1 MVETMLIWDNP
12 LLFEKLFKE
21 HDIKCQRIVSESIG
35 TPFTPACKCV
45 VIPTGFANKEY
56 TNILPGI
63 ERNAKSFEKF
73 VRSGGNLV
81 IFSPLVPHYKY
92 DWLPMELEY
101 VQQQQQVTPV
111 CKTKDHEAQCL
122 VEDTCTEIE
131 FDGFFSKTDD
141 EILFSDETGNPL
153 MVVKQLGDG
162 KIIATTIHEF
172 PSGKFLKWINETAK
186 KSKL

>member
-1 MVETMLIWDNP
+1 MTEAMLIWDNP

-21 HDIKCQRIVSESIG
+21 HGIKCQRIVSESIG

-45 VIPTGFANKEY
+45 LIPTGFANKEY
-56 TNILPGI
+56 TKILPGI

-81 IFSPLVPHYKY
+81 IFSPMVPHYKY

-122 VEDTCTEIE
+122 VEDTCSEVE
-131 FDGFFSKTDD
+131 FDGYFSKTDGD
-141 EILFSDETGNPL
+141 VVFASDKGNPL
-153 MVVKQLGDG
+153 LVVKKLGEG
-162 KIIATTIHEF
+162 RIIATSIHEF
-172 PSGKFLKWINETAK
+172 PSGKFLKWIIETAK

>member
-1 MVETMLIWDNP
+1 MTEAMLIWDNP

-45 VIPTGFANKEY
+45 VIPTGFANNDY
-56 TNILPGI
+56 TKIRAGI
-63 ERNAKSFEKF
+63 ERNAKTFENF
-73 VRSGGNLV
+73 VRKGGNLV

-101 VQQQQQVTPV
+101 VQQQQQVTPI

-131 FDGFFSKTDD
+131 FDGYFSKTDG

-153 MVVKQLGDG
+153 MVVKELGDG

-172 PSGKFLKWINETAK
+172 PSGKFLKWIHDTAK